1 MLSNGRKVAMP
12 QLSMVSVISSGRM
25 PATLQLAVLLPIFL
39 IILSGCQSMPPKHIE
54 VSPSSS
60 VLGVNVDFTV
70 YDYMDR
76 VTRALGRATNSLP
89 LLAGVVFLKEPLHG
103 RLAPKLI
110 PASWIKGSRAYLLN
124 PEPGTYFVVAV
135 SFALNIPSTS
145 TSGSLGG
152 GVTGS
157 LSTGGSVGH
166 TVILTEEMIQQTKT
180 TIAPS
185 GVEFMG
191 ALRIVQGDRI
201 NAKAEFHDGL
211 QKQLTEAIRPGVTSA
226 TGLSGYMTMTWM
238 VDLEKSSVTDAASD
252 LEKFSLDAADDFEK
266 SPWSQIVPGGLERR

>member
-1 MLSNGRKVAMP
+1 MP
-12 QLSMVSVISSGRM
+12 QVFMISVFSSGRIQ
-25 PATLQLAVLLPIFL
+25 ATVRLAALLPILL
-39 IILSGCQSMPPKHIE
+39 IILSGCQSMPPKHIG

-60 VLGVNVDFTV
+60 VLGVDVDFAAHLSGFG
-70 YDYMDR
+70 
-76 VTRALGRATNSLP
+76 RALGRATNSLP
-89 LLAGVVFLKEPLHG
+89 LLAGVVFLKEPLHD

-110 PASWIKGSRAYLLN
+110 PASWIRGSRAYLLN

-135 SFALNIPSTS
+135 SFELNISTPGV
-145 TSGSLGG
+145 SGSLGG

-191 ALRIVQGDRI
+191 ALRIVPGDRI
-201 NAKAEFHDGL
+201 NAKAEFQDSL
-211 QKQLTEAIRPGVTSA
+211 QRHFAEVIRPGAVSA

-252 LEKFSLDAADDFEK
+252 LEKFSLDAADDFVK

>member
-1 MLSNGRKVAMP
+1 MTH
-12 QLSMVSVISSGRM
+12 LSMVSAIASDRM
-25 PATLQLAVLLPIFL
+25 PAKVQLALLLPISL

-70 YDYMDR
+70 YDYYDR
-76 VTRALGRATNSLP
+76 VTRALARATNSLP

-135 SFALNIPSTS
+135 SSATSIPSTS
-145 TSGSLGG
+145 TSASLGG

-166 TVILTEEMIQQTKT
+166 TIILTEEMIQQTKT

-191 ALRIVQGDRI
+191 ALRIVGGNRI
-201 NAKAEFHDGL
+201 NAKAEFQDDL
-211 QKQLTEAIRPGVTSA
+211 QKEMAEHIRPGVTSA
-226 TGLSGYMTMTWM
+226 TGLFGQFTMTWM

-252 LEKFSLDAADDFEK
+252 LEKFSLDAADDFVK
-266 SPWSQIVPGGLERR
+266 SPWAQIVPREPEH

>member
-1 MLSNGRKVAMP
+1 MPSNGRKVSMP
-12 QLSMVSVISSGRM
+12 QLSMVSVISPGRM
-25 PATLQLAVLLPIFL
+25 LATLQPAVLLPILL

-60 VLGVNVDFTV
+60 VLGVNVDFTY
-70 YDYMDR
+70 YDYYDR
-76 VTRALGRATNSLP
+76 VTRALARATNSIP
-89 LLAGVVFLKEPLHG
+89 LLAGVVFVKEPLHG
-103 RLAPKLI
+103 RLTPELI

-135 SFALNIPSTS
+135 SFALNIPNTS

-191 ALRIVQGDRI
+191 ALRIVPGDRI
-201 NAKAEFHDGL
+201 NAKAEFQDDL
-211 QKQLTEAIRPGVTSA
+211 QKQMAEDIRPGVTSA
-226 TGLSGYMTMTWM
+226 TGLSGQFTMTWM